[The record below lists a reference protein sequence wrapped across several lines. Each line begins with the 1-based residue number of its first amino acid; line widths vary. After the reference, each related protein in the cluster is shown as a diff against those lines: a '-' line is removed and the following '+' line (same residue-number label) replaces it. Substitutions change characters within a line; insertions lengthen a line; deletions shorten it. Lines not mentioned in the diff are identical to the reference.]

1 MMETTSSGFSLLE
14 LFVMGGIF
22 MWHLLFFSIAAVAIT
37 LERLIYLLY
46 HNLKLDDLKQK
57 VESSLLN
64 GNIKEAEEYL
74 ESRTK
79 RRMGARILLVLVNR
93 SGFSEHRLEKA
104 VEAEAMSC
112 ISSLENGFNFLTALG
127 SLSPLTGFLGTVS
140 GMIGAFR
147 SIAEATDVNAQ
158 IVANGIYEA
167 LITTVFGLIIA
178 IIAMSAY
185 SLFTHVV
192 DKFASEVEIVC
203 SDLINEIVSS
213 NQISETAKPETTAG
227 NPNET

>member
-1 MMETTSSGFSLLE
+1 METTSSGFSLLE
-14 LFVMGGIF
+14 LFFMGGIF
-22 MWHLLFFSIAAVAIT
+22 MWPLLLFSIAAVAIT

-57 VESSLLN
+57 VESALLD
-64 GNIKEAEEYL
+64 GNLEEAKEYL
-74 ESRTK
+74 ESQTK
-79 RRMGARILLVLVNR
+79 RRMGARILLTLVNR
-93 SGFSEHRLEKA
+93 AGLSEHRLEKA

-112 ISSLENGFNFLTALG
+112 ITSLENGFNFLTALG

-192 DKFASEVEIVC
+192 DKFAAQVEIVC
-203 SDLINEIVSS
+203 SDLINKIVSDR
-213 NQISETAKPETTAG
+213 QI
-227 NPNET
+227 NETPNAEKP